1 MKVLANWL
9 PTMLFNI
16 ALPILTYI
24 LLTGYGMADAPALVA
39 SGVWPLLE
47 LGISFARTRRADEFS
62 IIVLVFLVVGVV
74 ASLAFNDARLL
85 LVKDSAVTGLFGLVL
100 LGSLLAP
107 RPLMFYF
114 GRKFATGGD
123 PARVDW
129 WNGLWQYAG
138 FRRGQRILTVVWGGA
153 FLAEAV
159 LRIILSYTLP
169 VSTMVVISSVLPY
182 VVLGLLIF
190 GTVTYGRRAGRR
202 AAENAQNAENAQ
214 QAQ

>member
-9 PTMLFNI
+9 PTLLFNI
-16 ALPILTYI
+16 ALPLVTYA
-24 LLTGYGMADAPALVA
+24 LLTDYGLPDALALVA
-39 SGVWPLLE
+39 SGLWPLLE
-47 LGISFARTRRADEFS
+47 LGLSFARTRHADEFS
-62 IIVLVFLVVGVV
+62 ILVLVFLVVGVA

-123 PARVDW
+123 PARVEW
-129 WNGLWQYAG
+129 WNGLWQYPG
-138 FRRGQRILTVVWGGA
+138 FRRGQRILTVVWGA
-153 FLAEAV
+153 TFLGEAV
-159 LRIILSYTLP
+159 LRVVLTYVLP

-190 GTVTYGRRAGRR
+190 GTTVYGRRAGRR
-202 AAENAQNAENAQ
+202 GAAAAEPAA
-214 QAQ
+214 

>member
-1 MKVLANWL
+1 MKVVSNWL

-16 ALPILTYI
+16 ALPIITYA
-24 LLTGYGMADAPALVA
+24 LLTGYGMADAPALA
-39 SGVWPLLE
+39 LSGVWPLIE
-47 LGISFARTRRADEFS
+47 LGISFARTRHADEFS
-62 IIVLVFLVVGVV
+62 IMVLVFLVIGVV

-123 PARVDW
+123 PARVEW
-129 WNGLWQYAG
+129 WNGLWQYPG
-138 FRRGQRILTVVWGGA
+138 FRRSQRILTVVWGAA
-153 FLAEAV
+153 FLGEAV
-159 LRIILSYTLP
+159 LRVILSYALP
-169 VSTMVVISSVLPY
+169 LSTALVVTSVLPY

-202 AAENAQNAENAQ
+202 NNQPAAAQ
-214 QAQ
+214 

>member
-1 MKVLANWL
+1 MKVVANWL

-16 ALPILTYI
+16 ALPIITYA
-24 LLTGYGMADAPALVA
+24 LLTGYGMADAPALA
-39 SGVWPLLE
+39 LTGVWPLIE
-47 LGISFARTRRADEFS
+47 LGISFARTRHADEFS
-62 IIVLVFLVVGVV
+62 IMVLVFLVIGVV

-123 PARVDW
+123 PARVEW
-129 WNGLWQYAG
+129 WNGLWQYPG
-138 FRRGQRILTVVWGGA
+138 FRRSQRILTVVWGAA
-153 FLAEAV
+153 FLGEAV
-159 LRIILSYTLP
+159 LRVILSYALP
-169 VSTMVVISSVLPY
+169 LSTALVVTSVLPY

-202 AAENAQNAENAQ
+202 NNQAAPAQ
-214 QAQ
+214 

>member
-9 PTMLFNI
+9 PTLLFNI
-16 ALPILTYI
+16 ALPLVTYA
-24 LLTGYGMADAPALVA
+24 LLTDYGLPDALALVA
-39 SGVWPLLE
+39 SGLWPLLE
-47 LGISFARTRRADEFS
+47 LGISFARTRHADEFS
-62 IIVLVFLVVGVV
+62 ILVLVFLVVGVA

-123 PARVDW
+123 PARVEW
-129 WNGLWQYAG
+129 WNGLWQYPG

-190 GTVTYGRRAGRR
+190 GTTVYGRRAGRR
-202 AAENAQNAENAQ
+202 GAENAEKAQ
-214 QAQ
+214 PTQ

>member
-9 PTMLFNI
+9 PTLLFNI
-16 ALPILTYI
+16 ALPLVTYA
-24 LLTGYGMADAPALVA
+24 LLTDYGLPDALALVA
-39 SGVWPLLE
+39 SGLWPLLE
-47 LGISFARTRRADEFS
+47 LGISFARTRHADEFS
-62 IIVLVFLVVGVV
+62 ILVLVFLVVGVA

-123 PARVDW
+123 PARVEW
-129 WNGLWQYAG
+129 WNGLWQYPG
-138 FRRGQRILTVVWGGA
+138 FRRGQRILTVVWGA
-153 FLAEAV
+153 TFLGEAV
-159 LRIILSYTLP
+159 LRVVLTYVLP

-190 GTVTYGRRAGRR
+190 GTTVYGRRAGRR
-202 AAENAQNAENAQ
+202 GAAAAEPAA
-214 QAQ
+214 